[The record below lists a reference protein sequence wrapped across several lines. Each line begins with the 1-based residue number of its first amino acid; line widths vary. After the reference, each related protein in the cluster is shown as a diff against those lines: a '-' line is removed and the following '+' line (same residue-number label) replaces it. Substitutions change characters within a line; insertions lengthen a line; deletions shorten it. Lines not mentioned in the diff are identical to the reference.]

1 VRNSVGFCY
10 FIQPFYIRDFRGIC
24 SSVEML
30 IRYMVKEMSGIP
42 VIEHIFDIVSVYH
55 FMHVGYT
62 FTEAELVKAVVQ

>member
-1 VRNSVGFCY
+1 
-10 FIQPFYIRDFRGIC
+10 
-24 SSVEML
+24 ML